1 MVSYLAV
8 GGECAA
14 RLHRSRFL
22 IVDAN
27 PTYEQLSGTIS
38 VLAEAAEADG
48 NSVRSVDRAVSLLL
62 ALGEVDSDIGVTE
75 ISRSLGLHKSTASR
89 LLTTLAKRGLVD
101 QDLQSGRYR
110 LGVAMILLGGHAEKM
125 LDLQTI
131 AWPEIRGLARLVKA
145 TTTLGSLEGDSVL
158 TIAWAD
164 GSGMAHRRTAKNLPL
179 HATAPGKVLLS
190 HRPEREVIRLSKV
203 GFTPYTAHTIVRLD
217 LLLEEL
223 ARVRRRGFATAF
235 GENEPDVNAVAVPI
249 FDYRSSV
256 VAALEVR
263 ASGNLIQPSRVPELI
278 EAIRNAAAAITAR
291 IGGVVATA

>member
-1 MVSYLAV
+1 L
-8 GGECAA
+8 
-14 RLHRSRFL
+14 
-22 IVDAN
+22 DAN
-27 PTYEQLSGTIS
+27 PTSEQLSETIS
-38 VLAEAAEADG
+38 VVAEPAEADG

-62 ALGEVDSDIGVTE
+62 ALGDVDSDIGVTE
-75 ISRSLGLHKSTASR
+75 IARSLGLHKSTASR
-89 LLTTLAKRGLVD
+89 LLSTLEKRGLVD

-110 LGVAMILLGGHAEKM
+110 LGVAMISLGGHAEKM

-164 GSGMAHRRTAKNLPL
+164 GSGMAHRRTARNLPL

-190 HRPEREVIRLSKV
+190 NRPEREVIRLSKV
-203 GFTPYTAHTIVRLD
+203 GFTSYTAHTIVRLD
-217 LLLEEL
+217 VLLEEL

-235 GENEPDVNAVAVPI
+235 GENEPDINAVAVPV
-249 FDYRSSV
+249 FDYHSSV

-278 EAIRNAAAAITAR
+278 EAVRNAAAAITAR
-291 IGGVVATA
+291 IGGVAATA